1 MENPTSKR
9 DPYEEKL
16 DNLTDADIAKILAE
30 LRRRLKAPEIAA
42 AHTCIRC
49 GLCADACHYYL
60 TNGEL
65 EDVPAHK
72 LNLILG
78 VIKYHF
84 TPAGRLAGGW
94 AGAKKL
100 DKALVREWV
109 DALFGRC
116 SGCGRCTVNC
126 TSGINIHGL
135 IRAARGALAAAG
147 LVPPELQSTVLMA
160 VERGNNMGIPRDEWL
175 ETLAWIEEEL
185 QAETGDPGARI
196 PVDAKGARL
205 LYTVN
210 PREPKFFPLSL
221 LAAAKLFYA
230 AGESWTFSSDHY
242 DVTNYGLYSGDDA
255 HAGLLSERLAKAKE
269 DLGAEILVLG
279 ECGHGFAST
288 RWEAPQWLNRRFP
301 FPVQSI
307 LEVAAG
313 YLRAGRIRLDPSKN
327 KKPLTLHDPCNL
339 VRLGGVVEEQ
349 RYLLKRAVTDF
360 REMTPNRQKNYCC
373 GGGGGQLSMT
383 RYAKRR
389 LAAGR
394 IKADQIRK
402 TEAEVVVA
410 PCHNCIDQ
418 LSELNREYKL
428 GTQVRT
434 VIEVVADALVLPAR
448 DAPGSVAG
456 PSTEPT

>member
-1 MENPTSKR
+1 MEHPAIKK
-9 DPYEEKL
+9 DPLEERL
-16 DNLTDADIAKILAE
+16 DSLTDKDLEKILAE
-30 LRRRLKAPEIAA
+30 FRRRFSASDVAA
-42 AHTCIRC
+42 VHTCVRC

-65 EDVPAHK
+65 EDMPAYK
-72 LNLILG
+72 LNLVLG
-78 VIKYHF
+78 VFKHHF
-84 TPAGRLAGGW
+84 TPAGRIAGGW
-94 AGAKKL
+94 AGGQKL

-109 DALFGRC
+109 DVLFGRC
-116 SGCGRCTVNC
+116 SGCGRCTFNC
-126 TSGINIHGL
+126 TSGINIQAL

-147 LVPPELQSTVLMA
+147 LVPPQLQSTVLMA
-160 VERGNNMGIPRDEWL
+160 VEQGNNMGIPGQEWL
-175 ETLAWIEEEL
+175 ETVAWIEEEL
-185 QAETGDPGARI
+185 QAETGDPRARI
-196 PVDAKGARL
+196 PIDAKGARL

-221 LAAAKLFYA
+221 LAAAKMFYA
-230 AGESWTFSSDHY
+230 AGETWTFSSDYY

-255 HAGLLSERLAKAKE
+255 HAGLLSDRLVRAKE
-269 DLGAEILVLG
+269 DLGAGVLVLG

-288 RWEAPQWLNRRFP
+288 RWEAPQWLNKRFP
-301 FPVQSI
+301 FPVRSI
-307 LEVAAG
+307 LEVGAG
-313 YLRAGRIRLDPSKN
+313 YVREGRIRLDPSRN
-327 KKPLTLHDPCNL
+327 RRPVTLHDPCNL

-349 RYLLKRAVTDF
+349 RYLLRNAVMDF

-402 TEAEVVVA
+402 TEAEIVVA

-418 LSELNREYKL
+418 LSELSREYKL
-428 GTQVRT
+428 ETQVKT
-434 VIEVVADALVLPAR
+434 VIEVVADAIILSR
-448 DAPGSVAG
+448 
-456 PSTEPT
+456 PSA

>member
-1 MENPTSKR
+1 MEKTTAKK
-9 DPYEEKL
+9 DPLEEKL
-16 DNLTDADIAKILAE
+16 EHLTDADIALILAE
-30 LRRRLKAPEIAA
+30 FRSRFRSADVAA
-42 AHTCIRC
+42 VHTCVRC

-65 EDVPAHK
+65 EDLPAYK
-72 LNLILG
+72 LNLVLG
-78 VIKYHF
+78 VFKRHF
-84 TPAGRLAGGW
+84 TPSGRIAGGW
-94 AGAKKL
+94 TGGKKL
-100 DKALVREWV
+100 DSAMVRKWV

-116 SGCGRCTVNC
+116 SGCGRCTINC
-126 TSGINIHGL
+126 TSGINIQAM

-147 LVPPELQSTVLMA
+147 LVPPELQSTVMMA
-160 VERGNNMGIPRDEWL
+160 VEQCNNMGIPRQEWL
-175 ETLAWIEEEL
+175 ETIAWIEEEL
-185 QAETGDPGARI
+185 QAETGDPQARI

-230 AGESWTFSSDHY
+230 AGESWTFSSDYY

-255 HAGLLSERLAKAKE
+255 HAGLLSDRLVKARE
-269 DLGAEILVLG
+269 DLGAEVLVLG

-288 RWEAPQWLNRRFP
+288 RWEAPQWLNKRFP
-301 FPVQSI
+301 FPVKSV
-307 LEVAAG
+307 LEVAAD
-313 YLRAGRIRLDPSKN
+313 YVRAGRITLDAARN
-327 KKPLTLHDPCNL
+327 QKPITLHDPCNL
-339 VRLGGVVEEQ
+339 VRLGGVIEEQ
-349 RYLLKRAVTDF
+349 RYLLKNAVTDF

-402 TEAEVVVA
+402 TEAKVVVA

-418 LSELNREYKL
+418 LTELSREYKL
-428 GTQVRT
+428 GTEVKT
-434 VIEVVADALVLPAR
+434 VVEVVADAIVLPKK
-448 DAPGSVAG
+448 DD
-456 PSTEPT
+456 

>member
-1 MENPTSKR
+1 MANETLKR

-16 DNLTDADIAKILAE
+16 DNLGEADIAAILAE
-30 LRRRLKAPEIAA
+30 LRRRLKADEIAA
-42 AHTCIRC
+42 VQTCIRC

-65 EDVPAHK
+65 EDVPAYK

-78 VIKYHF
+78 VIKRHL
-84 TPAGRLAGGW
+84 TPSGRV
-94 AGAKKL
+94 AGAWTGGKTL
-100 DKALVREWV
+100 DKAMVREWV
-109 DALFGRC
+109 DVLFGRC
-116 SGCGRCTVNC
+116 SGCGRCTMNC

-147 LVPPELQSTVLMA
+147 LVPPELQSTVLTA
-160 VERGNNMGIPRDEWL
+160 VEQGNNMGIPRDEWL
-175 ETLAWIEEEL
+175 ETVAWIEEEL
-185 QAETGDPGARI
+185 RTETGDPEARI

-221 LAAAKLFYA
+221 LAAAKMFYA

-255 HAGLLSERLAKAKE
+255 HAGLLSGRLVKAKE
-269 DLGAEILVLG
+269 ELGAEVLVLG

-301 FPVQSI
+301 FPVRSV
-307 LEVAAG
+307 LEIAAG
-313 YLRAGRIRLDPSKN
+313 YLREGRIRLDPSKN
-327 KKPLTLHDPCNL
+327 RKPLTLHDPCNL

-349 RYLLKRAVTDF
+349 RFLLKSAVEDF

-383 RYAKRR
+383 RFAKRR

-394 IKADQIRK
+394 LKADQIRETGAK
-402 TEAEVVVA
+402 VVVA

-418 LSELNREYKL
+418 LTELGKEYKL
-428 GTQVRT
+428 GTEVKT
-434 VIEVVADALVLPAR
+434 VIEIVADALVLPPR
-448 DAPGSVAG
+448 EKRP
-456 PSTEPT
+456 

>member
-1 MENPTSKR
+1 MANATPKR

-16 DNLTDADIAKILAE
+16 DNLTDADIATILAE

-65 EDVPAHK
+65 EDVPAYK

-78 VIKYHF
+78 VIKHHF
-84 TPAGRLAGGW
+84 TPGGRLAGGW
-94 AGAKKL
+94 VGAKKL
-100 DKALVREWV
+100 DKAMVREWV

-116 SGCGRCTVNC
+116 SGCGRCTMNC

-147 LVPPELQSTVLMA
+147 LVPPELQSTIMTA
-160 VERGNNMGIPRDEWL
+160 VEQGNNMGIPRDEWL

-185 QAETGDPGARI
+185 RTETGDPKARI
-196 PVDAKGARL
+196 PVDEKGARL

-221 LAAAKLFYA
+221 LAAAKMFYT

-255 HAGLLSERLAKAKE
+255 HAGLMSDRLVKARE
-269 DLGAEILVLG
+269 ELGAEVLVLG
-279 ECGHGFAST
+279 ECGHGFGST
-288 RWEAPQWLNRRFP
+288 RWEAPQWLNKRFP
-301 FPVQSI
+301 FPVRSV

-313 YLRAGRIRLDPSKN
+313 YLREGRIKLDPSKN
-327 KKPLTLHDPCNL
+327 TKPVTLHDPCNL
-339 VRLGGVVEEQ
+339 VRLGGIVEEQ
-349 RYLLKRAVTDF
+349 RVLLKNAVEDF

-373 GGGGGQLSMT
+373 GGGGGQLAMT
-383 RYAKRR
+383 RFAKRR
-389 LAAGR
+389 HSVGR
-394 IKADQIRK
+394 LKAEQIQK
-402 TEAEVVVA
+402 TEAKIVVA

-418 LSELNREYKL
+418 LIELNKEYKL
-428 GTQVRT
+428 GTEVKT
-434 VIEVVADALVLPAR
+434 VIEVVADAIVLQPKSA
-448 DAPGSVAG
+448 
-456 PSTEPT
+456 

>member
-1 MENPTSKR
+1 MDTPTIKK
-9 DPYEEKL
+9 DPLEERL
-16 DNLTDADIAKILAE
+16 NSLTDADLERILAE
-30 LRRRLKAPEIAA
+30 FRRRFRAEDVAA
-42 AHTCIRC
+42 VHTCVRC

-60 TNGEL
+60 TDREL
-65 EDVPAHK
+65 ENLPAYK
-72 LNLILG
+72 LNLVLG
-78 VIKYHF
+78 VFKRHF
-84 TPAGRLAGGW
+84 TPAGKLLGGW
-94 AGAKKL
+94 TGARKL
-100 DKALVREWV
+100 DRAMVREWV

-116 SGCGRCTVNC
+116 SGCGRCTMNC
-126 TSGINIHGL
+126 TSGISIQAL

-160 VERGNNMGIPRDEWL
+160 VEQGNNMGIPREEWL

-185 QAETGDPGARI
+185 QAETGDAQARI

-230 AGESWTFSSDHY
+230 AKESWTFSSDHY

-255 HAGLLSERLAKAKE
+255 HAGLLSDRLVKAKE
-269 DLGAEILVLG
+269 EIGAEVLVLG

-288 RWEAPQWLNRRFP
+288 RWEAPQWLNKRFP
-301 FPVQSI
+301 FPVKSV

-313 YLRAGRIRLDPSKN
+313 YVRSGRITLDPSKN
-327 KKPLTLHDPCNL
+327 KKPVTLHDPCNL

-349 RYLLKRAVTDF
+349 RFLLKSAVEDF
-360 REMTPNRQKNYCC
+360 REMTPNRQNNYCC

-389 LAAGR
+389 LAVGG

-402 TEAEVVVA
+402 TEAKIVVA

-418 LSELNREYKL
+418 LTELSKEYKL
-428 GTQVRT
+428 GTEVKT
-434 VIEVVADALVLPAR
+434 VIEVVADALVLPAKSA
-448 DAPGSVAG
+448 AP
-456 PSTEPT
+456 

>member
-1 MENPTSKR
+1 MQNPTMNK
-9 DPYEEKL
+9 DPLEEKL
-16 DNLTDADIAKILAE
+16 KNLTDMDIALILAE
-30 LRRRLKAPEIAA
+30 FRRRFRSAEVAA
-42 AHTCIRC
+42 VHTCVRC

-65 EDVPAHK
+65 EDLPAYK
-72 LNLILG
+72 LNLVLG
-78 VIKYHF
+78 VYKRHF
-84 TPAGRLAGGW
+84 TTSGKLFGRW
-94 AGAKKL
+94 TGARKL
-100 DKALVREWV
+100 DRAMVREWV

-116 SGCGRCTVNC
+116 TINC
-126 TSGINIHGL
+126 TSGININGL

-160 VERGNNMGIPRDEWL
+160 VEQGNNMGIPRQEWL
-175 ETLAWIEEEL
+175 ETVAWIEEEL
-185 QAETGDPGARI
+185 QAETGDPRARI

-221 LAAAKLFYA
+221 LAAAKMFYA
-230 AGESWTFSSDHY
+230 AGESWTFSSDYY

-255 HAGLLSERLAKAKE
+255 HAGLLSGRLVTAME
-269 DLGAEILVLG
+269 TLGAEVLVLG

-288 RWEAPQWLNRRFP
+288 RWEAPQWLNKRFP
-301 FPVQSI
+301 FPVKSV
-307 LEVAAG
+307 LEVAAD
-313 YLRAGRIRLDPSKN
+313 YVRAGRITLDAARN
-327 KKPLTLHDPCNL
+327 QKPITLHDPCNL
-339 VRLGGVVEEQ
+339 VRLGGVIEEQ
-349 RYLLKRAVTDF
+349 RFLLNKAAANF
-360 REMTPNRQKNYCC
+360 IEMTPNRQKNFCC

-402 TEAEVVVA
+402 TEAKVVVA

-418 LSELNREYKL
+418 LTELSREYKL
-428 GTQVRT
+428 GTEVKT
-434 VIEVVADALVLPAR
+434 VVEVVADAIVLPR
-448 DAPGSVAG
+448 KT
-456 PSTEPT
+456 STS

>member
-1 MENPTSKR
+1 MVSAATKT
-9 DPYEEKL
+9 DALEERL
-16 DNLTDADIAKILAE
+16 ASLTDADIERILAE
-30 LRRRLKAPEIAA
+30 FRRRFTAEDIAA
-42 AHTCIRC
+42 VHTCIRC
-49 GLCADACHYYL
+49 GLCADSCHYYL

-65 EDVPAHK
+65 EDLPAYK
-72 LNLILG
+72 LNLVLS
-78 VIKYHF
+78 VFKRHF
-84 TPAGRLAGGW
+84 TPAGRIAGGW
-94 AGAKKL
+94 TGGRKL

-109 DALFGRC
+109 DVLFGRC

-126 TSGINIHGL
+126 TSGINIHAL
-135 IRAARGALAAAG
+135 IRTARGALAAAG
-147 LVPPELQSTVLMA
+147 LVPPELQSTVMTA
-160 VERGNNMGIPRDEWL
+160 VEHGNNMGIPRDEWL

-185 QAETGDPGARI
+185 RNETGDPRASI
-196 PVDAKGARL
+196 PVDAKGAKL

-230 AGESWTFSSDHY
+230 AGESWTFSSDRY

-255 HAGLLSERLAKAKE
+255 HAGLLSERLVKAKE

-301 FPVQSI
+301 FPIRSI
-307 LEVAAG
+307 LEVAAD
-313 YLRAGRIRLDPSKN
+313 YLREGRIRLDPSRN
-327 KKPLTLHDPCNL
+327 RKPVTLHDPCNL
-339 VRLGGVVEEQ
+339 VRLGGVIEEQ
-349 RYLLKRAVTDF
+349 RYLLKHAVADF

-402 TEAEVVVA
+402 TEAEIVVA

-428 GTQVRT
+428 GTQVKT
-434 VIEVVADALVLPAR
+434 VIEVVADAIVLPAK
-448 DAPGSVAG
+448 DARASAAG